1 MICKIMDT
9 KNDGIKKI
17 GRYIIWDKG
26 GKENISNV
34 KVHNSTYDV
43 SDIDIAISD
52 MAANNFRCTTS
63 KRPTVY
69 HFVISLPRGET
80 LTNDQFDYAEKKFID
95 AFGLSECQRLSAT
108 HSGTKNLHR
117 HVVVATA
124 SCEDRKNIRPR
135 FDKAASIRTSR
146 ELEKEFG
153 ISVDA
158 GTSRNSEL
166 YDEYCIER
174 DSTKIIRSEMLEQLK
189 VKHRKHTNGLKDLY
203 DDVIDKTMTM
213 PWSRNR
219 KTFLE
224 YVRHDREMSRLAR
237 QARQKAEREAI
248 YSEFRPRT
256 WADFLRHK
264 AAEGHQ
270 EAIRVLRKRQRA
282 PQQPDLQVAPE
293 NHHPEVEKDRDSAEA
308 SR

>member
-1 MICKIMDT
+1 MKWLFVLFFVWHYQIFETSEVGPRMDQIRFS
-9 KNDGIKKI
+9 KYLKK
-17 GRYIIWDKG
+17 
-26 GKENISNV
+26 
-34 KVHNSTYDV
+34 
-43 SDIDIAISD
+43 SDH
-52 MAANNFRCTTS
+52 C
-63 KRPTVY
+63 
-69 HFVISLPRGET
+69 
-80 LTNDQFDYAEKKFID
+80 
-95 AFGLSECQRLSAT
+95 RLST
-108 HSGTKNLHR
+108 VKDYGDGL
-117 HVVVATA
+117 
-124 SCEDRKNIRPR
+124 
-135 FDKAASIRTSR
+135 
-146 ELEKEFG
+146 
-153 ISVDA
+153 
-158 GTSRNSEL
+158 
-166 YDEYCIER
+166 
-174 DSTKIIRSEMLEQLK
+174 IIVGYLQDD
-189 VKHRKHTNGLKDLY
+189 GLKDLY

-213 PWSRNR
+213 PWSRDR